1 MLIDI
6 DQSREDMGRPIAIDK
21 IVPAALFQA
30 G

>member
-6 DQSREDMGRPIAIDK
+6 DQSRLDMGRPIAIDK
-21 IVPAALFQA
+21 SAQAALLKA